1 MSIKITNGNAAD
13 EVAPQFSAE
22 RMVEV
27 QRIINQYPEGKHK
40 SALMRIL
47 HMAEEDFGGWLSVPT
62 MNYVAGILNIQ
73 PIEVYEVA
81 TFYTMFNIEKP
92 GKVVLEVCRTGPCM
106 LVGSDNIIDHLKQKL
121 GVEVGGTS
129 ADGMFTL
136 KTLWLRTDVAVW
148 KTLPRTFDDRK
159 SRRITGRIPERTF
172 NFIEQLGDGKKA
184 IIGTCKRSWN

>member
-1 MSIKITNGNAAD
+1 MNNDNLSDGP
-13 EVAPQFSAE
+13 APQFSAE
-22 RMVEV
+22 RMAEV
-27 QRIINQYPEGKHK
+27 NRIINHYPEGKQK

-62 MNYVAGILNIQ
+62 MNYVATLLDIQ

-106 LVGSDNIIDHLKQKL
+106 LVGSDRIIDHLKAKL
-121 GVEVGGTS
+121 NVEEGGTS

-136 KTLWLRTDVAVW
+136 KTTECLGACGYGPMLQCGKHYHEHLTTEKVDALLDTLRQ
-148 KTLPRTFDDRK
+148 
-159 SRRITGRIPERTF
+159 
-172 NFIEQLGDGKKA
+172 EQS
-184 IIGTCKRSWN
+184 TSSNN